1 MTSVVPAVSFCDA
14 GSTLEVMTQSIP
26 RGLSIELDVPVVAP
40 LGAPVTIT
48 IRMKN
53 VGSVPLEL
61 YLRGREIAYD
71 IAIMGSGG
79 ETVWRRL
86 NGAIV
91 PAILR
96 LEILEPGGVI
106 ELRDSWNQRD
116 RAGEL
121 VPPGVYTIRGRVL
134 SERDDLEPSPV
145 EIRLGV

>member
-1 MTSVVPAVSFCDA
+1 MTR
-14 GSTLEVMTQSIP
+14 SIP
-26 RGLSIELDVPVVAP
+26 RDLSIELDATDAAP
-40 LGAPVTIT
+40 LGAPVLIT
-48 IRMKN
+48 IRVKN
-53 VGSVPLEL
+53 LGKIPLEL

-86 NGAIV
+86 EGAIV

-121 VPPGVYTIRGRVL
+121 VPPGVYTILARVL
-134 SERDDLEPSPV
+134 SERDDLEPSPAK
-145 EIRLGV
+145 IRLGV

>member
-53 VGSVPLEL
+53 VGS
-61 YLRGREIAYD
+61 
-71 IAIMGSGG
+71 GG

-86 NGAIV
+86 DGAIV

-145 EIRLGV
+145 EI